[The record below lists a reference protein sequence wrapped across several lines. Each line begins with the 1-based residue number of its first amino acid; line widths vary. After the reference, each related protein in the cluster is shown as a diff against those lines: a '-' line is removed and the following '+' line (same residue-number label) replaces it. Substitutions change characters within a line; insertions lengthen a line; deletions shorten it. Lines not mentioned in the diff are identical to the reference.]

1 MNTKITDLKP
11 GQHIRATGRDTRGHT
26 VTREG
31 YLVLDPQLKTATWDG
46 TRTKVYRLHVDP
58 EPGAEATRQ
67 NWVSMLMDWTV
78 ELLDEEILESAGTA
92 ESVSKSVPLVGFAGA
107 ARSGKDTAA
116 DVLLSAGWQRKAFAD
131 KVKEML
137 YALDPLMV
145 EKEYAEG
152 VTSLRYEVDGYGWE
166 TTKDVYPEVRRYL
179 QQLGTE
185 GGRAVLGENVWVDA
199 LLRDYESWG
208 PTVITDVR
216 FPNEADAI
224 RSRGGLVLLV
234 ERAGQDHIAHAG
246 HASENALAGYAFDG
260 VIRNDGTVWDLYEGV
275 REAINA
281 AGVNM
286 EHLC

>member
-1 MNTKITDLKP
+1 MSTKITDLKP
-11 GQHIRATGRDTRGHT
+11 GQHVRATGRDTRGHT

-58 EPGAEATRQ
+58 EPGAAEATRQ
-67 NWVSMLMDWTV
+67 NWVSLLPDWTV
-78 ELLDEEILESAGTA
+78 ELLDQILEPAGTA
-92 ESVSKSVPLVGFAGA
+92 ESSSEPVPLVGLAGA

-116 DVLLSAGWQRKAFAD
+116 EALLSSGWQRKAFAG
-131 KVKEML
+131 KVKDML
-137 YALDPLMV
+137 YALDPVMA

-166 TTKDVYPEVRRYL
+166 TTKEVYPEVRPYL
-179 QQLGTE
+179 QRLGTE

-199 LLRDYESWG
+199 LLRDRETWG

-224 RSRGGLVLLV
+224 RAHGGLVLLV
-234 ERAGQDHIAHAG
+234 ERPGQEPITHAG
-246 HASENALAGYAFDG
+246 HTSENALAGYAFDG
-260 VIRNDGTVWDLYEGV
+260 VIRNDGTVWDLYASV
-275 REAINA
+275 REAIK
-281 AGVNM
+281 AGSVNM
-286 EHLC
+286 EHFC